1 MSESFGGDLHEE
13 EVLGKAYDTRLM
25 KRLWAFVKPYRWQ
38 VAVTLLLVGPL
49 FLLELAP
56 AWIIK
61 QGLDEALREGGTS
74 PWLSFLGPAG
84 SLQAF
89 VGLALLYFGISILGS
104 LLQYANMLLMA
115 TTGQYAMRDLRK
127 TVFDHIQS
135 LHLGFFDRIPVGR
148 LVTRASN
155 DVENVAEMFSAGIV
169 ALVTDV
175 FKMVGFAVALFLVN
189 PKLALWTFAV
199 VPLLVVAAVSV
210 SPYRARRCSHPACTI
225 HGHHQCTIAVGSR

>member
-89 VGLALLYFGISILGS
+89 VGLAPLIKESLQASLSMKWTTRRPLSLSCQISLAAKQGII
-104 LLQYANMLLMA
+104 
-115 TTGQYAMRDLRK
+115 
-127 TVFDHIQS
+127 
-135 LHLGFFDRIPVGR
+135 
-148 LVTRASN
+148 
-155 DVENVAEMFSAGIV
+155 SA
-169 ALVTDV
+169 
-175 FKMVGFAVALFLVN
+175 
-189 PKLALWTFAV
+189 
-199 VPLLVVAAVSV
+199 
-210 SPYRARRCSHPACTI
+210 
-225 HGHHQCTIAVGSR
+225 